1 MEKNFTLKTIALIAG
16 LCISFY
22 ALNLWQNSCNSRNNS
37 IYKNVT
43 KNDTIVVLKAPIDT
57 LKVERIKLKT
67 IYEKDIDTIYLM
79 DTTAI
84 DSAYSKAIER
94 LIELEKAGFF
104 TN

>member
-1 MEKNFTLKTIALIAG
+1 MEKNLTLKIIALTAG
-16 LCISFY
+16 LFISFY
-22 ALNLWQNSCNSRNNS
+22 AWNSWKNSCNKTEVQYVPYS
-37 IYKNVT
+37 
-43 KNDTIVVLKAPIDT
+43 DTIVVLKARVDT
-57 LKVERIKLKT
+57 LKLERIKLKT

-84 DSAYSKAIER
+84 DSAYTKSIQR